1 MDLSQMQ
8 SALLGAAIFL
18 VVVKLAS
25 TFWLVRQPDA
35 TTVTATP
42 RGRAVYF
49 ASKITPAL
57 FVAVMFAR
65 AYIQGASSGDL
76 AFWAMLFVV
85 AVVIAIAV
93 ARQRAAGKWYG
104 YAHEFKQWRR
114 RRRGP

>member
-1 MDLSQMQ
+1 MDSSQVQ
-8 SALLGAAIFL
+8 SALLGAAVFL
-18 VVVKLAS
+18 VAVKLAS

-35 TTVTATP
+35 TTVTTTP

-49 ASKITPAL
+49 ASKVTPAL
-57 FVAVMFAR
+57 FAAAMFAR

-76 AFWAMLFVV
+76 AFWAILFVV
-85 AVVIAIAV
+85 AVVMAAAV
-93 ARQRAAGKWYG
+93 ARQRAAGQWYG